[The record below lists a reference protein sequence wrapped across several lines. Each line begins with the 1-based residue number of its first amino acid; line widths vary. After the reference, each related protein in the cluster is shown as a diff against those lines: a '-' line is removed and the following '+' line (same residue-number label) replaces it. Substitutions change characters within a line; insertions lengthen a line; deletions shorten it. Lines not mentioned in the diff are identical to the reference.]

1 MDIRDRVIELRRV
14 TADELR
20 ANPRN
25 WRKHPP
31 AQVKAMRAIL
41 EKIGFAGAALTYD
54 DPEYGLTLI
63 DGHLRKDQV
72 GKMLIP
78 VLTTDLNRQEADAL
92 LALFDP
98 LAAMAETNED
108 LLKGLMAE
116 LPALDLGDV
125 GAEIAALMKIGMEI
139 APAEDPGAQIDRA
152 AELQEKWQVA
162 RGDVWLIESKTGQ
175 GVHRLMCGD
184 SYSDEDYTRLIHG
197 AMPDLLHTD
206 PPYGVNIIR
215 PKGLRSTDL
224 PGGSKPFGATSGT
237 SRRSSTGF
245 DSQSR
250 LGRVETAKIIQSNI
264 YPVIEGDD
272 RPFEPAFLLDK
283 APVIV
288 LWGAN
293 YYADK
298 LPSRACWIVW
308 DKREDITRNNFAD
321 CELAWTNQNSPARIF
336 YHLWNGLHK
345 GSQHKE
351 RRTHPTEKPVALFAE
366 IGKLHADKGLWVDLF
381 SGSGAQI
388 VAAEQTGATCY
399 ANEIEPLYVATT
411 LQRCADMGLSI
422 RKDEA

>member
-152 AELQEKWQVA
+152 AELQATWQVA
-162 RGDVWLIESKTGQ
+162 HGDVWLIESKSGQ

-184 SYSDEDYTRLIHG
+184 STNAEDVARLMG
-197 AMPDLLHTD
+197 GVKADALVSD
-206 PPYGVNIIR
+206 PPYGVNYDPKWRESLEWQQQGTSNGQPIINDDALSWWPALVIPQIDVLYVWCASLMMPELFGLIQSKAYSIRSVIVWNKDLHVLSRGDYHWKHELCLYAVREGTNRRWQGARDQNTVWDIPTIHSFKNGHNAEEWGLKGHGNQKPVECMAR
-215 PKGLRSTDL
+215 PIRNSSNI
-224 PGGSKPFGATSGT
+224 GGVIFDPFLGSGT
-237 SRRSSTGF
+237 TM
-245 DSQSR
+245 
-250 LGRVETAKIIQSNI
+250 I
-264 YPVIEGDD
+264 
-272 RPFEPAFLLDK
+272 
-283 APVIV
+283 
-288 LWGAN
+288 
-293 YYADK
+293 
-298 LPSRACWIVW
+298 
-308 DKREDITRNNFAD
+308 
-321 CELAWTNQNSPARIF
+321 
-336 YHLWNGLHK
+336 
-345 GSQHKE
+345 
-351 RRTHPTEKPVALFAE
+351 
-366 IGKLHADKGLWVDLF
+366 
-381 SGSGAQI
+381 
-388 VAAEQTGATCY
+388 AAEMSSRICY
-399 ANEIEPLYVATT
+399 GMEIAENYCAVI

-422 RKDEA
+422 GKDEA